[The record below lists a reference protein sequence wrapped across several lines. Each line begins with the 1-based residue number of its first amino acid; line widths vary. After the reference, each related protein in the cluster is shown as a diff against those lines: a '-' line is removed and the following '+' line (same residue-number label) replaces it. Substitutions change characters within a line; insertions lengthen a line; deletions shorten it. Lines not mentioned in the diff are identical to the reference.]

1 MARQYQHG
9 IWDVILLYKSREKND
24 KIFLFQFGSSDTQC
38 LKSKTDVE
46 ALLEML
52 YGNWVMLWSVH
63 SEQSYQDCV
72 FLYAFLQTI
81 DRNVEMLPA
90 VDFNLTVIPDSWMAA
105 EY

>member
-1 MARQYQHG
+1 
-9 IWDVILLYKSREKND
+9 
-24 KIFLFQFGSSDTQC
+24 
-38 LKSKTDVE
+38 
-46 ALLEML
+46 ML